1 MLSAYGR
8 LDALVHTT
16 SCSKQ
21 SSSLGCPPRTAARPA
36 LYCCC
41 VSAAHSWPR
50 ARHRV
55 YCNEIVASLARKHCS
70 VYLQTFKPVN
80 KRRYNLQC
88 RVSAASETVEQYAF
102 RSATSTEDLRDASV
116 LRAEAYYEV
125 LTPTQCTIHSGGAAQ
140 IILAERAASFVTCN
154 Q

>member
-8 LDALVHTT
+8 LVALVQTT

-21 SSSLGCPPRTAARPA
+21 SSSLGCPAPTAARPA

-41 VSAAHSWPR
+41 VSAAHSQPR

-55 YCNEIVASLARKHCS
+55 CCNEIVARKHCS
-70 VYLQTFKPVN
+70 VYLQTFKPGN
-80 KRRYNLQC
+80 KRRYNLEC
-88 RVSAASETVEQYAF
+88 RVLAASETVEQYVF

-125 LTPTQCTIHSGGAAQ
+125 LTPTQCTIHSGGAA
-140 IILAERAASFVTCN
+140 
-154 Q
+154 